1 MRRHVQRGCRGGR
14 NILSPIGPS
23 SFSIC
28 GKWDWVRWF
37 EACHTSIS
45 GSFGTKRQDGLVGL
59 ATRAVVVS
67 TVRPRTPHN
76 CLSVTAGEPIECPS
90 DGGETSTR
98 GPADDRSRTHRSQEQ
113 ICWRR
118 DLDGGRTM
126 FYILVALGCS
136 GASSCPA
143 VLAAGPQV
151 TRKSCGQ
158 QIPPPCCL
166 GSTVRNRSPPC
177 LRERV
182 VKLNA
187 KSFPRRVQLGED
199 RTA

>member
-14 NILSPIGPS
+14 NILSPIAPS

-28 GKWDWVRWF
+28 GKWDWLHWF

-45 GSFGTKRQDGLVGL
+45 GSFGTKRQDGLVRTGNS
-59 ATRAVVVS
+59 VVAS

-76 CLSVTAGEPIECPS
+76 CLSVTAGEPMPI
-90 DGGETSTR
+90 GR
-98 GPADDRSRTHRSQEQ
+98 
-113 ICWRR
+113 RR
-118 DLDGGRTM
+118 DVDARPRRRQVTDPPVTRADL
-126 FYILVALGCS
+126 LGPRPRRWKDDVLYSRCA
-136 GASSCPA
+136 GLPRSSCPA

-158 QIPPPCCL
+158 QIPLPCCL
-166 GSTVRNRSPPC
+166 GSIVRNRSPPC